1 MKRTM
6 TSSRHGKVLAA
17 NKKQSS
23 GGGAWNERDVMTIE
37 EQGIKCRVTWWGRMI
52 GSSAIPT
59 VMVIRGL
66 SFSVNSTGRLKL
78 MFKVN

>member
-1 MKRTM
+1 
-6 TSSRHGKVLAA
+6 
-17 NKKQSS
+17 
-23 GGGAWNERDVMTIE
+23 
-37 EQGIKCRVTWWGRMI
+37 MI

>member
-1 MKRTM
+1 
-6 TSSRHGKVLAA
+6 
-17 NKKQSS
+17 
-23 GGGAWNERDVMTIE
+23 
-37 EQGIKCRVTWWGRMI
+37 MI

-66 SFSVNSTGRLKL
+66 PLSVNSTGRLKL

>member
-23 GGGAWNERDVMTIE
+23 GGGAWNERDVTTIE
-37 EQGIKCRVTWWGRMI
+37 EQGIKCRVTWWGEDDWVFRHTD
-52 GSSAIPT
+52 GNGHKRF
-59 VMVIRGL
+59 VVQR
-66 SFSVNSTGRLKL
+66 
-78 MFKVN
+78 